1 MKTRHKKEFSIII
14 CPSAT
19 QIVSI
24 EHITHVDV
32 PAVHLLP
39 FPGTVPLLVLST
51 GAVKMCCTALGRPD
65 SCVLRSGL
73 GGATQKDKLGV
84 CWGSKLNSGK
94 DVVPRLSPHQGRIGL
109 SICLAALAL
118 RNCL

>member
-1 MKTRHKKEFSIII
+1 MKTRHKKKFSIIT

-24 EHITHVDV
+24 EHITHLDV

-39 FPGTVPLLVLST
+39 FPGTLIRPFHRCCW
-51 GAVKMCCTALGRPD
+51 KMCCTALGRPD

-73 GGATQKDKLGV
+73 TGATQKDKLGV

-94 DVVPRLSPHQGRIGL
+94 DVVPRLSTHQGRIGL